1 MLTSV
6 SCVSVAD
13 ENNVGSLAGSNAG
26 EPNSQTL
33 LYDPCRAHMQHIS
46 ETVNE
51 KLRCKHIHAG
61 HVEGFSGDEWKQ
73 NLQTNQERRARPHL
87 TDETAPEDRREGCKG
102 GRSRLIGKLKCR
114 RAEMHDASKAFT
126 TAADE
131 RVFKSFHRKLF
142 SFSCLEV
149 SSITFA
155 ASSALRALVVA
166 L

>member
-1 MLTSV
+1 MLDPWPEAMQV
-6 SCVSVAD
+6 
-13 ENNVGSLAGSNAG
+13 
-26 EPNSQTL
+26 SQT
-33 LYDPCRAHMQHIS
+33 PKHSCMIRVAHMQHIS

-102 GRSRLIGKLKCR
+102 GHRKLKCG

-131 RVFKSFHRKLF
+131 RVFLKVFIGNFSLSLALKSP
-142 SFSCLEV
+142 
-149 SSITFA
+149 
-155 ASSALRALVVA
+155 ALRLRP
-166 L
+166 LQH

>member
-1 MLTSV
+1 M
-6 SCVSVAD
+6 
-13 ENNVGSLAGSNAG
+13 
-26 EPNSQTL
+26 
-33 LYDPCRAHMQHIS
+33 
-46 ETVNE
+46 ET
-51 KLRCKHIHAG
+51 KFDKKPRKKSKASPH
-61 HVEGFSGDEWKQ
+61 
-73 NLQTNQERRARPHL
+73 RR
-87 TDETAPEDRREGCKG
+87 DRYKG
-102 GRSRLIGKLKCR
+102 GSSHVIGKLKCG

-131 RVFKSFHRKLF
+131 RVFKSFHQKLF

>member
-1 MLTSV
+1 MRTMLDPWPEAMQV
-6 SCVSVAD
+6 
-13 ENNVGSLAGSNAG
+13 
-26 EPNSQTL
+26 SQT
-33 LYDPCRAHMQHIS
+33 PKHSCMIRVAHMQHIS

-51 KLRCKHIHAG
+51 KLWCKHIHAG
-61 HVEGFSGDEWKQ
+61 HVEGFSGDKWKQ

-102 GRSRLIGKLKCR
+102 GRSRLIGKLKCG
-114 RAEMHDASKAFT
+114 RAEMDDASKAFT

-131 RVFKSFHRKLF
+131 RAFKSFHRKLF

>member
-26 EPNSQTL
+26 EPNSQTH
-33 LYDPCRAHMQHIS
+33 CMIRVAHMQHIS

-102 GRSRLIGKLKCR
+102 GHRKLKCG

-131 RVFKSFHRKLF
+131 RVFKSRKLF